1 MKAGCSGVAPA
12 GAEVRTNTV
21 SIDPSLKIKGGL
33 AGKRSV
39 YTRAERVEILK
50 AERKIDPKNG
60 KALGLPKVRIRD

>member
-1 MKAGCSGVAPA
+1 M
-12 GAEVRTNTV
+12 

-33 AGKRSV
+33 SGKRSV

-50 AERKIDPKNG
+50 AERKIDPKTG